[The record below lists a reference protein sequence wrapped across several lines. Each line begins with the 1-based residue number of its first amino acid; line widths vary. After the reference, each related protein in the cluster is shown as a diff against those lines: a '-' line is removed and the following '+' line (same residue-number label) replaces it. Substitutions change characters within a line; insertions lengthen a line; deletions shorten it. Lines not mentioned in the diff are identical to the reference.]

1 MIRKAFNDKQKLDN
15 VTSEDKFL
23 NRQNFGKINS
33 VSDNY
38 TNMTKQ
44 LVLALSP
51 QTKQKNEHYLNID
64 DDNYL
69 SIENPKNFLHLFQ
82 ILFRTNIKQTL
93 GLSNPDGF
101 FYLQY

>member
-1 MIRKAFNDKQKLDN
+1 
-15 VTSEDKFL
+15 
-23 NRQNFGKINS
+23 
-33 VSDNY
+33 
-38 TNMTKQ
+38 MTKQ

-51 QTKQKNEHYLNID
+51 KKDIISEQYRDAE

-69 SIENPKNFLHLFQ
+69 NIENPKGFIDLFK

-93 GLSNPDGF
+93 SLSNPDGF